1 MEFSNSLGYVVYNYN
16 KYVEECSQT
25 SKPSKGVNPERT
37 GLLPLASLVICNLP
51 KAPTLENNRR
61 KPFI

>member
-16 KYVEECSQT
+16 KYVEAQEKNGEDAVSFF
-25 SKPSKGVNPERT
+25 KY
-37 GLLPLASLVICNLP
+37 GLLVICNLP

>member
-16 KYVEECSQT
+16 KYVEAR
-25 SKPSKGVNPERT
+25 KRT
-37 GLLPLASLVICNLP
+37 AKMQYHSSSMLLVICNLP